1 MPASASADD
10 EMIGVPFMAK
20 EQQHNG
26 ESMFEDSPSY
36 LVLKPRHDPDG
47 GMLMARPDF
56 MRKYS
61 VANGYPAGEAMR
73 LWKAAEERN
82 PPLLE
87 TRYRLGYEKDINL
100 PELLQ
105 TREPKHFLKPN
116 ATRCGNQMRSALSC
130 CVPPLV
136 GWVVFN
142 SCWKQFEVPQGHVLP
157 VENGEGGYLL
167 AGEGVHSHCNPF
179 WTLGRTP
186 HDYSNGVL
194 SHGDWALVVVDQG
207 FIGLA
212 MDKGQPVLL
221 PPGFHQWK
229 KTTLKFHKV
238 IDLNNPVIYL
248 GPYTLLTVDEGY
260 AAVTQDNGR
269 QEIKEGGMAHLLTH
283 RNHKFEK
290 FLSLKIQTDNLAR
303 IEVITA
309 DNVLMLTDATVNWRI
324 MDPWLAAKNAAE
336 TMAGGGAKKQS
347 DSITKLRNDVLKQA
361 SASLSSFIGT
371 VNYSDS
377 FSPNAQVQK
386 AAASPVPGVPVQ
398 AAPTKQETAGVLFDV
413 ERMES
418 AMAHSNRM
426 TAKYGVEIIS
436 INIISAKPADPQ
448 LMNSLALGA
457 VAAAEAQKLETA
469 AQGKA
474 KAVRIEAD
482 AMAAARLVETR
493 AEAECT
499 ETMATADANAEE
511 TRARGA
517 KNAAALLGE
526 SSIAVDLAKIE
537 KTGRALGE
545 KSSMFFG
552 VDPASM
558 GNIFSNPNLVS
569 KKL

>member
-1 MPASASADD
+1 MAAPPTTFGNQYAEMTDD
-10 EMIGVPFMAK
+10 MEDC
-20 EQQHNG
+20 
-26 ESMFEDSPSY
+26 FEDSPSY
-36 LVLKPRHDPDG
+36 MVLKPRHDPETG
-47 GMLMARPDF
+47 VLMSYHDF
-56 MRKYS
+56 MEKYS
-61 VANGYPAGEAMR
+61 PQNGFTEECANKKWNAAVERKPA
-73 LWKAAEERN
+73 
-82 PPLLE
+82 LLE
-87 TRYRLGYEKDINL
+87 CKYRLGHGKEVNL
-100 PELLQ
+100 MDTLSE
-105 TREPKHFLKPN
+105 REPAHFIESNSSRL
-116 ATRCGNQMRSALSC
+116 ANQKNSC
-130 CVPPLV
+130 MS
-136 GWVVFN
+136 WVVPFLGPCVF
-142 SCWKQFEVPQGHVLP
+142 SCVCKQFEVPQGHVLP
-157 VENGEGGYLL
+157 VEDGEGGYLL
-167 AGEGVHSHCNPF
+167 AGEGVHSHCAPYWSIGQGPF
-179 WTLGRTP
+179 R
-186 HDYSNGVL
+186 YSEGVL
-194 SHGDWALVVVDQG
+194 THGDWCLCVVNQG

-229 KTTLKFHKV
+229 STTLKFERV
-238 IDLNNPVIYL
+238 IDLNEPVIYL

-260 AAVTQDNGR
+260 AAVTQNNGK
-269 QEIKEGGMAHLLTH
+269 QEIKTGGTAHLLTH